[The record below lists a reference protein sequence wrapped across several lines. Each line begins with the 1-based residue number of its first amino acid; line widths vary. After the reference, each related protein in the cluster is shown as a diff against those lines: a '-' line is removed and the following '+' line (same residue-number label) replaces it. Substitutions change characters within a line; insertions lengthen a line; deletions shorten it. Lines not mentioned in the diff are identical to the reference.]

1 MQKTNHIAVGWTLQ
15 ILNLVTAIC
24 DLSDA
29 CRFIYK
35 IHGMSFIVTKV
46 CDVCIFQNVCILI
59 GTSKLGANIS
69 RWLSKSF
76 YKIQPWG
83 MGPPTNSNPTRAMYA
98 TTEVSHIVI
107 CTTIVS
113 WFALDIETMK
123 HVSTWRICF
132 EYLHGFASTD
142 ILVWE
147 TEPYYGFLTLNW
159 LNYVSKHPSIKEGSL
174 FVLFVTLRSPKPW

>member
-1 MQKTNHIAVGWTLQ
+1 VKFTDIEPGDSNLWTSSFRCMLLHLQ
-15 ILNLVTAIC
+15 NPQHELHCNKGLWC
-24 DLSDA
+24 L
-29 CRFIYK
+29 Y
-35 IHGMSFIVTKV
+35 
-46 CDVCIFQNVCILI
+46 FQNVCILI

-107 CTTIVS
+107 STTIVS

-132 EYLHGFASTD
+132 EHLHGFASTD

-147 TEPYYGFLTLNW
+147 TEPYYGFSHLDLVK
-159 LNYVSKHPSIKEGSL
+159 LC
-174 FVLFVTLRSPKPW
+174 